1 MRDKDRKW
9 EIVAFVNNLFDVQYY
24 PALVN
29 TAGNFGDSSGNKVAT
44 QALLPRDF
52 RRYGGLRLGVNF

>member
-1 MRDKDRKW
+1 VRDKDRKW
-9 EIVAFVNNLFDVQYY
+9 EVVAFVNNLFDVQYY

-29 TAGNFGDSSGNKVAT
+29 SAGNFGNRIAT